1 VRIVSYL
8 YIPANGKT
16 GRSQPAFHR
25 DSASGVSY
33 AASAM
38 ATTPKILAFAGSTR
52 TESFNKK
59 LIKNAV
65 KGARDAGGD
74 VTLIDLRDY
83 TLPLYDGDLEDRD
96 GLPENAK
103 KLKSLFLAND
113 GLLISAPEYNSG
125 ITGVLKN
132 TIDWVSRSET
142 DDEKD
147 LACYIGKVAALMS
160 ASPGALGGLRGLVQ
174 VRSILG
180 NIHVLVLPDQISV
193 SKAYEAFNDDGSLKD
208 AKKQAAVERLG
219 ATLTQ
224 TLRKLKA

>member
-1 VRIVSYL
+1 M
-8 YIPANGKT
+8 
-16 GRSQPAFHR
+16 
-25 DSASGVSY
+25 
-33 AASAM
+33 AA
-38 ATTPKILAFAGSTR
+38 TLKILAFAGSTR
-52 TESFNKK
+52 TGSFNKK
-59 LIKNAV
+59 LVKIAV
-65 KGARDAGGD
+65 KGAGNAGAE

-83 TLPLYDGDLEDRD
+83 ALPVYDGDLEERD

-103 KLKSLFLAND
+103 RLKALFLAND

-132 TIDWVSRSET
+132 AIDWVSRPAP
-142 DDEKD
+142 DEEED
-147 LACYIGKVAALMS
+147 LACFLNKVAALMS

-180 NIHVLVLPDQISV
+180 NIRVLVLPNQISIP
-193 SKAYEAFNDDGSLKD
+193 KAHEAFHDDGTLKD
-208 AKKQAAVERLG
+208 AKKQAAVENLG